1 MASPS
6 KNQNYAYLSRLSTQK
21 LLELLA
27 AAPAPAE
34 TPEDKAYID
43 AIVEVVLEREER
55 HPTGLLPDPEQAWEE
70 FQQYYNTP
78 EGEDL
83 SLYPAENPGTAPSEP
98 APSQTEYRPQ
108 RRPKRHFFRRV
119 VIVAAVVV
127 CIALPPA
134 LGFENVFQ
142 MFGAWTDEVFVF
154 TGNGKNG
161 LIREYEDL
169 KVLNK
174 EYQNLK
180 DTLDAV
186 NIGTD
191 IIPNWLPDGFSED
204 TISVNELSGIN
215 RIEVRAYYTNQ
226 ESVITIAYSRI
237 PDDTREGTSTFE
249 KDDIAVEELEIGG
262 ITHYIFENLGV
273 RTAVWSKENIEC
285 SISGDIS
292 DSDIKQM
299 IYSIYE
305 EGNQKVCER

>member
-142 MFGAWTDEVFVF
+142 LIGAWTDDIFLLNNVSSLEGNEIEADKKSVDIEEILGELNYSENIFPTWIPEGFELEKVITNEFVLSGK
-154 TGNGKNG
+154 TELRIHYKNG
-161 LIREYEDL
+161 
-169 KVLNK
+169 
-174 EYQNLK
+174 Q
-180 DTLDAV
+180 
-186 NIGTD
+186 
-191 IIPNWLPDGFSED
+191 
-204 TISVNELSGIN
+204 
-215 RIEVRAYYTNQ
+215 
-226 ESVITIAYSRI
+226 
-237 PDDTREGTSTFE
+237 TRELITFTYNVYNSIASGTMTAFE
-249 KDDIAVEELEIGG
+249 KDANALEEYFVGDV
-262 ITHYIFENLGV
+262 THYIFENLGKYI
-273 RTAVWSKENIEC
+273 AVWNQNNIEC
-285 SISGDIS
+285 AISGDVS
-292 DSDIKQM
+292 LTELKEM
-299 IYSIYE
+299 LNSIY
-305 EGNQKVCER
+305 GV

>member
-70 FQQYYNTP
+70 YQQYYNTP

-142 MFGAWTDEVFVF
+142 LIGAWTDDIFLLNNVSSLEGNEIEADKKSVDIEEILGELNYSENIFPTWIPEGFELEKVITNEFVLSGK
-154 TGNGKNG
+154 TELRIHYKNG
-161 LIREYEDL
+161 
-169 KVLNK
+169 
-174 EYQNLK
+174 Q
-180 DTLDAV
+180 
-186 NIGTD
+186 
-191 IIPNWLPDGFSED
+191 
-204 TISVNELSGIN
+204 
-215 RIEVRAYYTNQ
+215 
-226 ESVITIAYSRI
+226 
-237 PDDTREGTSTFE
+237 TRELITFTYNVYNSIASGTMTAFE
-249 KDDIAVEELEIGG
+249 KDANALEEYFVGDV
-262 ITHYIFENLGV
+262 THYIFENLGKYI
-273 RTAVWSKENIEC
+273 AVWNQNNIEC
-285 SISGDIS
+285 AISGDVS
-292 DSDIKQM
+292 LTELKEM
-299 IYSIYE
+299 LNSIY
-305 EGNQKVCER
+305 GG

>member
-142 MFGAWTDEVFVF
+142 LIGAWTDDIFLLNNVSSLEGNEIEADKKSVDIEEILGELNYSENIFPTWIPEGFELEKVITNEFVLSGK
-154 TGNGKNG
+154 TELRIHYKNG
-161 LIREYEDL
+161 
-169 KVLNK
+169 
-174 EYQNLK
+174 Q
-180 DTLDAV
+180 
-186 NIGTD
+186 
-191 IIPNWLPDGFSED
+191 
-204 TISVNELSGIN
+204 
-215 RIEVRAYYTNQ
+215 
-226 ESVITIAYSRI
+226 
-237 PDDTREGTSTFE
+237 TRELITFTYNVYNSIASGTMTAFE
-249 KDDIAVEELEIGG
+249 KDANALEEYFVGDV
-262 ITHYIFENLGV
+262 THYIFENLGKYI
-273 RTAVWSKENIEC
+273 AVWNQNTIEC
-285 SISGDIS
+285 AISGDVS
-292 DSDIKQM
+292 LTELKEM
-299 IYSIYE
+299 LNSIY
-305 EGNQKVCER
+305 GG

>member
-142 MFGAWTDEVFVF
+142 LIGAWTDDIFLLNNVSSLEGNEIEADKKSVDIEEILGELNYSENIFPTWIPEGFELEKVITNEFVLSGK
-154 TGNGKNG
+154 TELRIHYKNG
-161 LIREYEDL
+161 
-169 KVLNK
+169 
-174 EYQNLK
+174 Q
-180 DTLDAV
+180 
-186 NIGTD
+186 
-191 IIPNWLPDGFSED
+191 
-204 TISVNELSGIN
+204 
-215 RIEVRAYYTNQ
+215 
-226 ESVITIAYSRI
+226 
-237 PDDTREGTSTFE
+237 TRELITFTYNVYNSIASGTMTAFE
-249 KDDIAVEELEIGG
+249 KDANALEEYFVGDV
-262 ITHYIFENLGV
+262 THYIFENLGKYI
-273 RTAVWSKENIEC
+273 AVWNQNNIEC
-285 SISGDIS
+285 AISGDVS
-292 DSDIKQM
+292 LTELKEM
-299 IYSIYE
+299 LNSID
-305 EGNQKVCER
+305 GG

>member
-70 FQQYYNTP
+70 FQQDYNTP

-142 MFGAWTDEVFVF
+142 MISSWSDDIFLMEDNVNTFKNEYTLPENDRY
-154 TGNGKNG
+154 GK
-161 LIREYEDL
+161 LQEALDEYEISAN
-169 KVLNK
+169 VVPNWMP
-174 EYQNLK
+174 EGFI
-180 DTLDAV
+180 LD
-186 NIGTD
+186 D
-191 IIPNWLPDGFSED
+191 II
-204 TISVNELSGIN
+204 VNVLQEPE
-215 RIEVRAYYTNQ
+215 RIEIRAYYLNGERMISLFYNQ
-226 ESVITIAYSRI
+226 YRESL
-237 PDDTREGTSTFE
+237 TSYE
-249 KDDIAVEELEIGG
+249 KNDSSVEIYTVGG
-262 ITHYIFENLGV
+262 VKHYLFENMESEV
-273 RTAVWSKENIEC
+273 AVWSLADLEC
-285 SISGDIS
+285 AISGDIS
-292 DSDIKQM
+292 KKEMKKI
-299 IYSIYE
+299 IESIYE
-305 EGNQKVCER
+305 GG

>member
-119 VIVAAVVV
+119 VIVAAVGG

-142 MFGAWTDEVFVF
+142 LIGAWTDDIFLLNNVSSLEGNEIEADKKSVDIEEILGELNYSENIFPTWIPEGFELEKVITNEFVLSGK
-154 TGNGKNG
+154 TELRIHYKNG
-161 LIREYEDL
+161 
-169 KVLNK
+169 
-174 EYQNLK
+174 Q
-180 DTLDAV
+180 
-186 NIGTD
+186 
-191 IIPNWLPDGFSED
+191 
-204 TISVNELSGIN
+204 
-215 RIEVRAYYTNQ
+215 
-226 ESVITIAYSRI
+226 
-237 PDDTREGTSTFE
+237 TRELITFTYNVYNSIASGTMTAFE
-249 KDDIAVEELEIGG
+249 KDANALEEYFVGDV
-262 ITHYIFENLGV
+262 THYIFENLGKYI
-273 RTAVWSKENIEC
+273 AVWNQNNIEC
-285 SISGDIS
+285 AISGDVS
-292 DSDIKQM
+292 LTELKEM
-299 IYSIYE
+299 LNSIY
-305 EGNQKVCER
+305 GG

>member
-83 SLYPAENPGTAPSEP
+83 SLYPAENPVTAPSEP

-142 MFGAWTDEVFVF
+142 LIGAWTDDIFLLNNVSSLEGNEIEADKKSVDIEEILGELNYSENIFPTWIPEGFELEKVITNEFVLSGK
-154 TGNGKNG
+154 TELRIHYKNG
-161 LIREYEDL
+161 
-169 KVLNK
+169 
-174 EYQNLK
+174 Q
-180 DTLDAV
+180 
-186 NIGTD
+186 
-191 IIPNWLPDGFSED
+191 
-204 TISVNELSGIN
+204 
-215 RIEVRAYYTNQ
+215 
-226 ESVITIAYSRI
+226 
-237 PDDTREGTSTFE
+237 TRELITFTYNVYNSIASGTMTAFE
-249 KDDIAVEELEIGG
+249 KDANALEEYFVGDV
-262 ITHYIFENLGV
+262 THYIFENLGKYI
-273 RTAVWSKENIEC
+273 AVWNQNNIEC
-285 SISGDIS
+285 AISGDVS
-292 DSDIKQM
+292 LTELKEM
-299 IYSIYE
+299 LNSIY
-305 EGNQKVCER
+305 GG

>member
-70 FQQYYNTP
+70 FQQYYNPP

-142 MFGAWTDEVFVF
+142 LIGAWTDDIFLLNNVSSLEGNEIEADKKSVDIEEILGELNYSENIFPTWIPEGFELEKVITNEFVLSGK
-154 TGNGKNG
+154 TELRIHYKNG
-161 LIREYEDL
+161 
-169 KVLNK
+169 
-174 EYQNLK
+174 Q
-180 DTLDAV
+180 
-186 NIGTD
+186 
-191 IIPNWLPDGFSED
+191 
-204 TISVNELSGIN
+204 
-215 RIEVRAYYTNQ
+215 
-226 ESVITIAYSRI
+226 
-237 PDDTREGTSTFE
+237 TRELITFTYNVYNSIASGTMTAFE
-249 KDDIAVEELEIGG
+249 KDANALEEYFVGDV
-262 ITHYIFENLGV
+262 THYIFENLGKYI
-273 RTAVWSKENIEC
+273 AVWNQNNIEC
-285 SISGDIS
+285 AISGDVS
-292 DSDIKQM
+292 LTELKEM
-299 IYSIYE
+299 LNSIY
-305 EGNQKVCER
+305 GG

>member
-142 MFGAWTDEVFVF
+142 M
-154 TGNGKNG
+154 
-161 LIREYEDL
+161 
-169 KVLNK
+169 
-174 EYQNLK
+174 
-180 DTLDAV
+180 
-186 NIGTD
+186 
-191 IIPNWLPDGFSED
+191 
-204 TISVNELSGIN
+204 ISSW
-215 RIEVRAYYTNQ
+215 
-226 ESVITIAYSRI
+226 S
-237 PDDTREGTSTFE
+237 
-249 KDDIAVEELEIGG
+249 DDIFLIML
-262 ITHYIFENLGV
+262 IHL
-273 RTAVWSKENIEC
+273 KMNIHFLKAANMK
-285 SISGDIS
+285 ILR
-292 DSDIKQM
+292 KH
-299 IYSIYE
+299 
-305 EGNQKVCER
+305 

>member
-78 EGEDL
+78 EGEDQ

-142 MFGAWTDEVFVF
+142 MFGAWTDEVFV
-154 TGNGKNG
+154 
-161 LIREYEDL
+161 LIDTYNILDSREET
-169 KVLNK
+169 NA
-174 EYQNLK
+174 EC
-180 DTLDAV
+180 
-186 NIGTD
+186 
-191 IIPNWLPDGFSED
+191 
-204 TISVNELSGIN
+204 NELNIQEILKEAGIAGNIVPAWIPSGFILDSITVSELQSPD
-215 RIEVRAYYTNQ
+215 RVEVRTYYTWDDFL
-226 ESVITIAYSRI
+226 ITIVYSKYI
-237 PDDTREGTSTFE
+237 ESNFDTVTTFE
-249 KDDIAVEELEIGG
+249 KDSDAVEKYNVKG
-262 ITHYIFENLGV
+262 IVHYLFKNIDKQV
-273 RTAVWSKENIEC
+273 AVWNKGNVEC
-285 SISGDIS
+285 VISGNIS
-292 DSDIKQM
+292 YSDLKKM
-299 IYSIYE
+299 IDSIYD
-305 EGNQKVCER
+305 GG

>member
-142 MFGAWTDEVFVF
+142 LIGAWPDDIFLLNNVSSLEGNEIEADKKSVDIEEILGELNYSENIFPTWIPEGFELEKVITNEFVLSGK
-154 TGNGKNG
+154 TELRIHYKNG
-161 LIREYEDL
+161 
-169 KVLNK
+169 
-174 EYQNLK
+174 Q
-180 DTLDAV
+180 
-186 NIGTD
+186 
-191 IIPNWLPDGFSED
+191 
-204 TISVNELSGIN
+204 
-215 RIEVRAYYTNQ
+215 
-226 ESVITIAYSRI
+226 
-237 PDDTREGTSTFE
+237 TRELITFTYNVYNSIASGTMTAFE
-249 KDDIAVEELEIGG
+249 KDANALEEYFVGDV
-262 ITHYIFENLGV
+262 THYIFENLGKYI
-273 RTAVWSKENIEC
+273 AVWNQNNIEC
-285 SISGDIS
+285 AISGDVS
-292 DSDIKQM
+292 LTELKEM
-299 IYSIYE
+299 LNSIY
-305 EGNQKVCER
+305 GG

>member
-6 KNQNYAYLSRLSTQK
+6 KNQNYAYLGRLSTQK

-142 MFGAWTDEVFVF
+142 LIGAWTDDIFLLNNVSSLEGNEIEADKKSVDIEEILGELNYSENIFPTWIPEGFELEKVITNEFVLSGK
-154 TGNGKNG
+154 TELRIHYKNG
-161 LIREYEDL
+161 
-169 KVLNK
+169 
-174 EYQNLK
+174 Q
-180 DTLDAV
+180 
-186 NIGTD
+186 
-191 IIPNWLPDGFSED
+191 
-204 TISVNELSGIN
+204 
-215 RIEVRAYYTNQ
+215 
-226 ESVITIAYSRI
+226 
-237 PDDTREGTSTFE
+237 TRELITFTYNVYNSIASGTMTAFE
-249 KDDIAVEELEIGG
+249 KDANALEEYFVGDV
-262 ITHYIFENLGV
+262 THYIFENLGKYI
-273 RTAVWSKENIEC
+273 AVWNQNNIEC
-285 SISGDIS
+285 AISGDVS
-292 DSDIKQM
+292 LTELKEM
-299 IYSIYE
+299 LNSIY
-305 EGNQKVCER
+305 GG

>member
-142 MFGAWTDEVFVF
+142 MISSWSDDIFLMEDNVNTFKNEYTLPENDRY
-154 TGNGKNG
+154 GK
-161 LIREYEDL
+161 LQEALDEYEISAN
-169 KVLNK
+169 VVPNWMP
-174 EYQNLK
+174 EGFI
-180 DTLDAV
+180 LD
-186 NIGTD
+186 D
-191 IIPNWLPDGFSED
+191 II
-204 TISVNELSGIN
+204 VNVLQEPE
-215 RIEVRAYYTNQ
+215 RIEIRAYYLNGERMISLFYNQ
-226 ESVITIAYSRI
+226 YRESL
-237 PDDTREGTSTFE
+237 TSYE
-249 KDDIAVEELEIGG
+249 KNDSSVEIYTVGG
-262 ITHYIFENLGV
+262 VKHYLFENMESEV
-273 RTAVWSKENIEC
+273 AVWSLADLEC
-285 SISGDIS
+285 AISGDIS
-292 DSDIKQM
+292 KKEMKKI
-299 IYSIYE
+299 IESIYE
-305 EGNQKVCER
+305 GG

>member
-142 MFGAWTDEVFVF
+142 LIGAWTDDIFLLNNVSSLEGNEIEADKKSVDIEEILGELNYSENIFPTWIPEGFELEKVITNEFVLSGK
-154 TGNGKNG
+154 TELRIHYKNG
-161 LIREYEDL
+161 
-169 KVLNK
+169 
-174 EYQNLK
+174 Q
-180 DTLDAV
+180 
-186 NIGTD
+186 
-191 IIPNWLPDGFSED
+191 
-204 TISVNELSGIN
+204 
-215 RIEVRAYYTNQ
+215 
-226 ESVITIAYSRI
+226 
-237 PDDTREGTSTFE
+237 TRELITFTYNVYNSIASGTMTAFE
-249 KDDIAVEELEIGG
+249 KDANALEEYFVGDV
-262 ITHYIFENLGV
+262 THYIFENLGKYI
-273 RTAVWSKENIEC
+273 AVWNQNNIEC
-285 SISGDIS
+285 AIIGDVS
-292 DSDIKQM
+292 LTELKEM
-299 IYSIYE
+299 LNSIY
-305 EGNQKVCER
+305 GG

>member
-142 MFGAWTDEVFVF
+142 MISSWSDDIFLMEDNVNTFKNEYTLPENDRY
-154 TGNGKNG
+154 GK
-161 LIREYEDL
+161 LQEALDEYEISAN
-169 KVLNK
+169 VVPNWMP
-174 EYQNLK
+174 EGFI
-180 DTLDAV
+180 LD
-186 NIGTD
+186 D
-191 IIPNWLPDGFSED
+191 II
-204 TISVNELSGIN
+204 VNVLQEPE
-215 RIEVRAYYTNQ
+215 RIEIRAYYLNGERMISLFYNQ
-226 ESVITIAYSRI
+226 YRESL
-237 PDDTREGTSTFE
+237 TSYE
-249 KDDIAVEELEIGG
+249 KNDSSVEIYTVGG
-262 ITHYIFENLGV
+262 VKHYLFENMESEV
-273 RTAVWSKENIEC
+273 AVWSLADLEC
-285 SISGDIS
+285 AISGDIS
-292 DSDIKQM
+292 K
-299 IYSIYE
+299 
-305 EGNQKVCER
+305 K

>member
-108 RRPKRHFFRRV
+108 RRPKRHCFRRV

-142 MFGAWTDEVFVF
+142 LIGAWTDDIFLLNNVSSLEGNEIEADKKSVDIEEILGELNYSENIFPTWIPEGFELEKVITNEFVLSGK
-154 TGNGKNG
+154 TELRIHYKNG
-161 LIREYEDL
+161 
-169 KVLNK
+169 
-174 EYQNLK
+174 Q
-180 DTLDAV
+180 
-186 NIGTD
+186 
-191 IIPNWLPDGFSED
+191 
-204 TISVNELSGIN
+204 
-215 RIEVRAYYTNQ
+215 
-226 ESVITIAYSRI
+226 
-237 PDDTREGTSTFE
+237 TRELITFTYNVYNSIASGTMTAFE
-249 KDDIAVEELEIGG
+249 KDANALEEYFVGDV
-262 ITHYIFENLGV
+262 THYIFENLGKYI
-273 RTAVWSKENIEC
+273 AVWNQNNIEC
-285 SISGDIS
+285 AISGDVS
-292 DSDIKQM
+292 LTELKEM
-299 IYSIYE
+299 LNSIY
-305 EGNQKVCER
+305 GG

>member
-98 APSQTEYRPQ
+98 DPTQTEYRPQ

-142 MFGAWTDEVFVF
+142 MISSWSDDIFLMKDNANTF
-154 TGNGKNG
+154 KNEYT
-161 LIREYEDL
+161 LPESCEYENL
-169 KVLNK
+169 EEALK
-174 EYQNLK
+174 EYGITANIVPSWIPEGFI
-180 DTLDAV
+180 LDDIMV
-186 NIGTD
+186 NKLQE
-191 IIPNWLPDGFSED
+191 PE
-204 TISVNELSGIN
+204 
-215 RIEVRAYYTNQ
+215 RIEIRAYYLNG
-226 ESVITIAYSRI
+226 ERMISIFYNRYS
-237 PDDTREGTSTFE
+237 DSFTSYE
-249 KDDIAVEELEIGG
+249 KNDYSVEEYFIGG
-262 ITHYIFENLGV
+262 IKHYIFDNLGKQV
-273 RTAVWSKENIEC
+273 AVWSNSNIEC
-285 SISGDIS
+285 AISGDVSKIEIEKML
-292 DSDIKQM
+292 D
-299 IYSIYE
+299 SIYE
-305 EGNQKVCER
+305 DGKND

>member
-127 CIALPPA
+127 CIALSPA

-142 MFGAWTDEVFVF
+142 LIGAWTDDIFLLNNVSSLEGNEIEADKKSVDIEEILGELNYSENIFPTWIPEGFELEKVITNEFVLSGK
-154 TGNGKNG
+154 TELRIHYKNG
-161 LIREYEDL
+161 
-169 KVLNK
+169 
-174 EYQNLK
+174 Q
-180 DTLDAV
+180 
-186 NIGTD
+186 
-191 IIPNWLPDGFSED
+191 
-204 TISVNELSGIN
+204 
-215 RIEVRAYYTNQ
+215 
-226 ESVITIAYSRI
+226 
-237 PDDTREGTSTFE
+237 TRELITFTYNVYNSIASGTMTAFE
-249 KDDIAVEELEIGG
+249 KDANALEEYFVGDV
-262 ITHYIFENLGV
+262 THYIFENLGKYI
-273 RTAVWSKENIEC
+273 AVWNQNNIEC
-285 SISGDIS
+285 AISGDVS
-292 DSDIKQM
+292 LTELKEM
-299 IYSIYE
+299 LNSIY
-305 EGNQKVCER
+305 GG

>member
-142 MFGAWTDEVFVF
+142 LIGAWTDDIFLFIHNTCSSYISSFSQLNSTCLILYIIQLVIIAIP
-154 TGNGKNG
+154 TNKNNTM
-161 LIREYEDL
+161 Y
-169 KVLNK
+169 V
-174 EYQNLK
+174 K
-180 DTLDAV
+180 D
-186 NIGTD
+186 
-191 IIPNWLPDGFSED
+191 
-204 TISVNELSGIN
+204 
-215 RIEVRAYYTNQ
+215 
-226 ESVITIAYSRI
+226 
-237 PDDTREGTSTFE
+237 
-249 KDDIAVEELEIGG
+249 
-262 ITHYIFENLGV
+262 
-273 RTAVWSKENIEC
+273 
-285 SISGDIS
+285 
-292 DSDIKQM
+292 
-299 IYSIYE
+299 
-305 EGNQKVCER
+305 GNQ

>member
-6 KNQNYAYLSRLSTQK
+6 KNQNCAYLSRLSTQK

-142 MFGAWTDEVFVF
+142 MISSWSDDIFLMEDNVNTFKNEYTLPENDRY
-154 TGNGKNG
+154 GK
-161 LIREYEDL
+161 LQEALDEYEISAN
-169 KVLNK
+169 VVPNWMP
-174 EYQNLK
+174 EGFI
-180 DTLDAV
+180 LD
-186 NIGTD
+186 D
-191 IIPNWLPDGFSED
+191 II
-204 TISVNELSGIN
+204 VNVLQEPE
-215 RIEVRAYYTNQ
+215 RIEIRAYYLNGERMISLFYNQ
-226 ESVITIAYSRI
+226 YRESL
-237 PDDTREGTSTFE
+237 TSYE
-249 KDDIAVEELEIGG
+249 KNDSSVEIYTVGG
-262 ITHYIFENLGV
+262 VKHYLFENMESEV
-273 RTAVWSKENIEC
+273 AVWSLADLEC
-285 SISGDIS
+285 AISGDIS
-292 DSDIKQM
+292 KKEM
-299 IYSIYE
+299 
-305 EGNQKVCER
+305 

>member
-27 AAPAPAE
+27 AAPA
-34 TPEDKAYID
+34 PEDKAYID

-142 MFGAWTDEVFVF
+142 LIGAWTDDIFLLNNVSSLEGNEIEADKKSVDIEEILGELNYSENIFPTWIPEGFELEKVITNEFVLSGK
-154 TGNGKNG
+154 TELRIHYKNG
-161 LIREYEDL
+161 
-169 KVLNK
+169 
-174 EYQNLK
+174 Q
-180 DTLDAV
+180 
-186 NIGTD
+186 
-191 IIPNWLPDGFSED
+191 
-204 TISVNELSGIN
+204 
-215 RIEVRAYYTNQ
+215 
-226 ESVITIAYSRI
+226 
-237 PDDTREGTSTFE
+237 TRELITFTYNVYNSIASGTMTAFE
-249 KDDIAVEELEIGG
+249 KDANALEEYFVGDV
-262 ITHYIFENLGV
+262 THYIFENLGKYI
-273 RTAVWSKENIEC
+273 AVWNQNNIEC
-285 SISGDIS
+285 AISGDVS
-292 DSDIKQM
+292 LTELKEM
-299 IYSIYE
+299 LNSIY
-305 EGNQKVCER
+305 GG

>member
-142 MFGAWTDEVFVF
+142 LIGAWTDDIFLLNNVSSLEGNEIEADKKSVDIEEILGELNYSENIFPTWIPEGFELEKVITNEFVLSGK
-154 TGNGKNG
+154 TELRIHYKNG
-161 LIREYEDL
+161 
-169 KVLNK
+169 
-174 EYQNLK
+174 Q
-180 DTLDAV
+180 
-186 NIGTD
+186 
-191 IIPNWLPDGFSED
+191 
-204 TISVNELSGIN
+204 
-215 RIEVRAYYTNQ
+215 
-226 ESVITIAYSRI
+226 
-237 PDDTREGTSTFE
+237 TRELITFTYNVYNSIASGTMTAFE
-249 KDDIAVEELEIGG
+249 KDANALEEYFVGDV
-262 ITHYIFENLGV
+262 THYIFENLGKYI
-273 RTAVWSKENIEC
+273 AVWNQNNIEC
-285 SISGDIS
+285 AISGDVS
-292 DSDIKQM
+292 LTELKEM
-299 IYSIYE
+299 LNSIYE
-305 EGNQKVCER
+305 G

>member
-134 LGFENVFQ
+134 PGFENVFQ
-142 MFGAWTDEVFVF
+142 LIGAWTDDIFLLNNVSSLEGNEIEADKKSVDIEEILGELNYSENIFPTWIPEGFELEKVITNEFVLSGK
-154 TGNGKNG
+154 TELRIHYKNG
-161 LIREYEDL
+161 
-169 KVLNK
+169 
-174 EYQNLK
+174 Q
-180 DTLDAV
+180 
-186 NIGTD
+186 
-191 IIPNWLPDGFSED
+191 
-204 TISVNELSGIN
+204 
-215 RIEVRAYYTNQ
+215 
-226 ESVITIAYSRI
+226 
-237 PDDTREGTSTFE
+237 TRELITFTYNVYNSIASGTMTAFE
-249 KDDIAVEELEIGG
+249 KDANALEEYFVGDV
-262 ITHYIFENLGV
+262 THYIFENLGKYI
-273 RTAVWSKENIEC
+273 AVWNQNNIEC
-285 SISGDIS
+285 AISGDVS
-292 DSDIKQM
+292 LTELKEM
-299 IYSIYE
+299 LNSIY
-305 EGNQKVCER
+305 GG

>member
-6 KNQNYAYLSRLSTQK
+6 KNQNYAYLSRLNTQK

-119 VIVAAVVV
+119 IIVAAVVV

-142 MFGAWTDEVFVF
+142 MISSWSDDIFLMEDNVNTFKNEYTLPENDRY
-154 TGNGKNG
+154 GK
-161 LIREYEDL
+161 LQEALDEYEISAN
-169 KVLNK
+169 VVPNWMP
-174 EYQNLK
+174 EGFI
-180 DTLDAV
+180 LD
-186 NIGTD
+186 D
-191 IIPNWLPDGFSED
+191 II
-204 TISVNELSGIN
+204 VNVLQEPE
-215 RIEVRAYYTNQ
+215 RIEIRAYYLNGERMISLFYNQ
-226 ESVITIAYSRI
+226 YRESL
-237 PDDTREGTSTFE
+237 TSYE
-249 KDDIAVEELEIGG
+249 KNDSSVEIYTVGG
-262 ITHYIFENLGV
+262 VKHYLFENMESEV
-273 RTAVWSKENIEC
+273 AVWSLADLEC
-285 SISGDIS
+285 AISGDIS
-292 DSDIKQM
+292 KKEMKKI
-299 IYSIYE
+299 IESIYE
-305 EGNQKVCER
+305 GG

>member
-119 VIVAAVVV
+119 LIVAAVVV

-142 MFGAWTDEVFVF
+142 LIGAWTDDIFLLNNVSSLEGNEIEADKKSVDIEEILGELNYSENIFPTWIPEGFELEKVITNEFVLSGK
-154 TGNGKNG
+154 TELRIHYKNG
-161 LIREYEDL
+161 
-169 KVLNK
+169 
-174 EYQNLK
+174 Q
-180 DTLDAV
+180 
-186 NIGTD
+186 
-191 IIPNWLPDGFSED
+191 
-204 TISVNELSGIN
+204 
-215 RIEVRAYYTNQ
+215 
-226 ESVITIAYSRI
+226 
-237 PDDTREGTSTFE
+237 TRELITFTYNVYNSIASGTMTAFE
-249 KDDIAVEELEIGG
+249 KDANALEEYFVGDV
-262 ITHYIFENLGV
+262 THYIFENLGKYI
-273 RTAVWSKENIEC
+273 AVWNQNNIEC
-285 SISGDIS
+285 AISGDVS
-292 DSDIKQM
+292 LTELKEM
-299 IYSIYE
+299 LNSIY
-305 EGNQKVCER
+305 GG

>member
-142 MFGAWTDEVFVF
+142 LIGAWTDDIFLLNNVSSLEGNEIEADKKSVDIEEILGELNYSENIFPTWIPEGFELEKVITNEFVLSGK
-154 TGNGKNG
+154 TELRIHYKNG
-161 LIREYEDL
+161 
-169 KVLNK
+169 
-174 EYQNLK
+174 Q
-180 DTLDAV
+180 
-186 NIGTD
+186 
-191 IIPNWLPDGFSED
+191 
-204 TISVNELSGIN
+204 
-215 RIEVRAYYTNQ
+215 
-226 ESVITIAYSRI
+226 
-237 PDDTREGTSTFE
+237 TRELITFTYNVYNSIASGTMTAFE
-249 KDDIAVEELEIGG
+249 KDANALEKYFVGDV
-262 ITHYIFENLGV
+262 THYIFENLGKYI
-273 RTAVWSKENIEC
+273 AVWNQNNIEC
-285 SISGDIS
+285 AISGDVS
-292 DSDIKQM
+292 LTELKEM
-299 IYSIYE
+299 LNSIY
-305 EGNQKVCER
+305 GG

>member
-142 MFGAWTDEVFVF
+142 LIGAWTDDIFLLNNVSSLEGNEIEADKKSVDIEEILGELNYSENIFPTWIPEGFELEKVITNEFVLS
-154 TGNGKNG
+154 GKIHYKNG
-161 LIREYEDL
+161 
-169 KVLNK
+169 
-174 EYQNLK
+174 Q
-180 DTLDAV
+180 
-186 NIGTD
+186 
-191 IIPNWLPDGFSED
+191 
-204 TISVNELSGIN
+204 
-215 RIEVRAYYTNQ
+215 
-226 ESVITIAYSRI
+226 
-237 PDDTREGTSTFE
+237 TRELITFTYNVYNSIASGTMTAFE
-249 KDDIAVEELEIGG
+249 KDANALEEYFVGDV
-262 ITHYIFENLGV
+262 THYIFENLGKYI
-273 RTAVWSKENIEC
+273 AVWNQNNIEC
-285 SISGDIS
+285 AISGDVS
-292 DSDIKQM
+292 LTELKEM
-299 IYSIYE
+299 LNSIY
-305 EGNQKVCER
+305 GG

>member
-78 EGEDL
+78 EGEDQ

-142 MFGAWTDEVFVF
+142 MFGAWTDEVFV
-154 TGNGKNG
+154 
-161 LIREYEDL
+161 LIDTYNILDSREET
-169 KVLNK
+169 NA
-174 EYQNLK
+174 EC
-180 DTLDAV
+180 
-186 NIGTD
+186 
-191 IIPNWLPDGFSED
+191 
-204 TISVNELSGIN
+204 NELNIQEILKEAGIAGNIVPAWIPSGFILDSITVSELQSPD
-215 RIEVRAYYTNQ
+215 RVEVRTYYTWDDFL
-226 ESVITIAYSRI
+226 ITIVYSKYI
-237 PDDTREGTSTFE
+237 ESNFDTVTTFE
-249 KDDIAVEELEIGG
+249 KDSDAVEKYNVKG
-262 ITHYIFENLGV
+262 IVHYLFKNIDKQV
-273 RTAVWSKENIEC
+273 AVWNQGNVEC
-285 SISGDIS
+285 VISGNIS
-292 DSDIKQM
+292 YSDLKKMIDSNYD
-299 IYSIYE
+299 
-305 EGNQKVCER
+305 GG

>member
-98 APSQTEYRPQ
+98 APPQTEYRPQ

-142 MFGAWTDEVFVF
+142 LIGAWTDDIFLLNNVSSLEGNEIEADKKSVDIEEILGELNYSENIFPTWIPEGFELEKVITNEFVLSGK
-154 TGNGKNG
+154 TELRIHYKNG
-161 LIREYEDL
+161 
-169 KVLNK
+169 
-174 EYQNLK
+174 Q
-180 DTLDAV
+180 
-186 NIGTD
+186 
-191 IIPNWLPDGFSED
+191 
-204 TISVNELSGIN
+204 
-215 RIEVRAYYTNQ
+215 
-226 ESVITIAYSRI
+226 
-237 PDDTREGTSTFE
+237 TRELITFTYNVYNSIASGTMTAFE
-249 KDDIAVEELEIGG
+249 KDANALEEYFVGDV
-262 ITHYIFENLGV
+262 THYIFENLGKYI
-273 RTAVWSKENIEC
+273 AVWNQNNIEC
-285 SISGDIS
+285 AISGDVS
-292 DSDIKQM
+292 LTELKEM
-299 IYSIYE
+299 LNSIY
-305 EGNQKVCER
+305 GG

>member
-119 VIVAAVVV
+119 IIVAAVVV

-142 MFGAWTDEVFVF
+142 MFGAWTDDKFLLR
-154 TGNGKNG
+154 K
-161 LIREYEDL
+161 L
-169 KVLNK
+169 
-174 EYQNLK
+174 Q
-180 DTLDAV
+180 
-186 NIGTD
+186 
-191 IIPNWLPDGFSED
+191 
-204 TISVNELSGIN
+204 
-215 RIEVRAYYTNQ
+215 
-226 ESVITIAYSRI
+226 
-237 PDDTREGTSTFE
+237 
-249 KDDIAVEELEIGG
+249 
-262 ITHYIFENLGV
+262 
-273 RTAVWSKENIEC
+273 
-285 SISGDIS
+285 
-292 DSDIKQM
+292 
-299 IYSIYE
+299 
-305 EGNQKVCER
+305 

>member
-43 AIVEVVLEREER
+43 AIVEVVFEREER

-142 MFGAWTDEVFVF
+142 MISSWSDDIFLMEDNVNTFKNEYTLPENDRY
-154 TGNGKNG
+154 GK
-161 LIREYEDL
+161 LQEALDEYEISAN
-169 KVLNK
+169 VVPNWMP
-174 EYQNLK
+174 EGFI
-180 DTLDAV
+180 LD
-186 NIGTD
+186 D
-191 IIPNWLPDGFSED
+191 II
-204 TISVNELSGIN
+204 VNVLQEPE
-215 RIEVRAYYTNQ
+215 RIEIRAYYLNGERMISLFYNQ
-226 ESVITIAYSRI
+226 YRESL
-237 PDDTREGTSTFE
+237 TSYE
-249 KDDIAVEELEIGG
+249 KNDSSVEIYTVGG
-262 ITHYIFENLGV
+262 VKHYLFENMESEV
-273 RTAVWSKENIEC
+273 AVWSLADLEC
-285 SISGDIS
+285 AISGDIS
-292 DSDIKQM
+292 KKEMKKI
-299 IYSIYE
+299 IESIYE
-305 EGNQKVCER
+305 GG

>member
-142 MFGAWTDEVFVF
+142 MISSWSDDIFLMEDNVNTFKNEYTLPENDRY
-154 TGNGKNG
+154 GK
-161 LIREYEDL
+161 LQEALDEYEISAN
-169 KVLNK
+169 VVPNWMP
-174 EYQNLK
+174 EGFI
-180 DTLDAV
+180 LD
-186 NIGTD
+186 D
-191 IIPNWLPDGFSED
+191 II
-204 TISVNELSGIN
+204 VNVLQEPE
-215 RIEVRAYYTNQ
+215 RIEIRAYYLNGERMISLFYNQ
-226 ESVITIAYSRI
+226 YRESL
-237 PDDTREGTSTFE
+237 TSYE
-249 KDDIAVEELEIGG
+249 KNDSPVEIYTVGG
-262 ITHYIFENLGV
+262 VKHYLFENMESEV
-273 RTAVWSKENIEC
+273 AVWSLADLEC
-285 SISGDIS
+285 AISGDIS
-292 DSDIKQM
+292 KKEMKKI
-299 IYSIYE
+299 IESIYE
-305 EGNQKVCER
+305 GG